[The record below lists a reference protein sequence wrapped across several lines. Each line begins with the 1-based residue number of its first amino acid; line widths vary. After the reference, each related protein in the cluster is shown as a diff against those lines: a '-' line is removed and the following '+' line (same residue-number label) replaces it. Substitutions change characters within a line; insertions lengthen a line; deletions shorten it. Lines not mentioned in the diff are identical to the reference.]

1 MVLTES
7 QLAQF
12 DRDGFVRFEKLFS
25 DDEIALLKSELVRV
39 GGADSEA
46 IIRERTG
53 SVRTIYRCHEPDG
66 PTASPAFW
74 RMART
79 PRLLGPAQQVLRDDE
94 LYIFHCK
101 NNIKTAID
109 GTVWLW
115 HQDYGYW
122 QHDGI
127 PTPTMATFLVM
138 LDEATEYSG
147 SLYFV
152 PGSHNGPVHPAYKD
166 EVTTSYPQWAIEKPA
181 ITQYLKNS
189 PRAVAIEGGPGTAV
203 LFHCKIVHGSGHNL
217 SPNDRWHAYMAYNPS
232 ANRPNPV
239 PSNPRP
245 DYVVSRN
252 YTPLDLLPNDE
263 VNGPAAR
270 LVEAATARP

>member
-1 MVLTES
+1 MVLNES

-12 DRDGFVRFEKLFS
+12 DRDGFLRFDKLFT
-25 DDEIALLKSELVRV
+25 DDEITLLKSELDRV
-39 GGADSEA
+39 GRADSEA

-66 PTASPAFW
+66 PTASAAFW
-74 RMART
+74 RLARA
-79 PRLLGPAQQVLRDDE
+79 PRLLQPAQQVTRDDQ
-94 LYIFHCK
+94 LYVYHCK

-122 QHDGI
+122 QHDGV
-127 PTPTMATFLVM
+127 PTPNMATFLVM

-166 EVTTSYPQWAIEKPA
+166 EQTTSYPQWAIEKPA
-181 ITQYLKNS
+181 IAEYLKTR
-189 PRAVAIEGGPGTAV
+189 PRAIAITGGPGTAV
-203 LFHCKIVHGSGHNL
+203 LFHCKVVHGSGHNL
-217 SPNDRWHAYMAYNPS
+217 SPNDRWHAYMAYNPT
-232 ANRPNPV
+232 ANRPNPI
-239 PSNPRP
+239 PPNPRP

-252 YTPLDLLPNDE
+252 TRPLDLLTNDDLT
-263 VNGPAAR
+263 GPARIA
-270 LVEAATARP
+270 EPTGASA